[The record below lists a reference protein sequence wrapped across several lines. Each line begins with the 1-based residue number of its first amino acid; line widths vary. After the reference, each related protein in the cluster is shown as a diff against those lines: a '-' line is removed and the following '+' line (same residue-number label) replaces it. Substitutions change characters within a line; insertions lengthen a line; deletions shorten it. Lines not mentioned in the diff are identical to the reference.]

1 MKNIYVGIMAG
12 GAGTRFWPVSREAHP
27 KQFIDILGNGKT
39 LLQNTYNRFTK
50 LCPQE
55 NIFFITNQK
64 YGKLIR
70 EQIPEIRPK
79 QIIKEPSRRN
89 TAPCIAY
96 AANKIHAMNKDA
108 LLVVAP
114 SDHYIQKESA
124 FISVIK
130 KALTLAT
137 NAESLVTIGIKPNR
151 PDTGYGYIQFDKKK
165 KHLGAHK
172 VKMFTEKP
180 NDEMAKKFVKSGE
193 FLWNSGIFIW
203 KTDTILKAF
212 KDSLPDMYD
221 IFNDADN
228 KHYNKRGESA
238 FIKKA
243 YSLCTN
249 ISIDYGIME
258 KGKNVHVIPG
268 DFGWSDLGTWGSVYN
283 KVKKDSN
290 KNVIQAKSH
299 MIQNSKNNMLHINKE
314 KLLVVDG
321 LSDFIVVDSDDVLLI
336 LPREKEQ
343 DVKKILNEVRQN
355 KGSKYL

>member
-12 GAGTRFWPVSREAHP
+12 GAGTRFWPISREAHP

-39 LLQNTYNRFTK
+39 LLQNTYERFTK

-70 EQIPEIRPK
+70 EQIPEVRPK

-96 AANKIHAMNKDA
+96 AANKIHAINKDA

-114 SDHYIQKESA
+114 SDHYIQNESA

-130 KALTLAT
+130 KALKLAT
-137 NAESLVTIGIKPNR
+137 DAESLVTIGIKPNR
-151 PDTGYGYIQFDKKK
+151 ADTGYGYIQFDRKK

-203 KTDTILKAF
+203 KTNTILKAF

-221 IFNDADN
+221 IFNDPDN
-228 KHYNKRGESA
+228 KNYNKKGESA

-290 KNVIQAKSH
+290 NNVIQAKNC

-314 KLLVVDG
+314 KLVVVDG
-321 LSDFIVVDSDDVLLI
+321 LSNFIVVDSGDVLLI